1 MPKRELPLESGFMT
15 WALRD
20 NSLFAYLRAAKCN
33 DNGTQVV
40 IQQIHENPNFACPRK
55 DPGSSET
62 VDERKQ
68 KRQLNNNF
76 VIRFMILGSSQAS

>member
-62 VDERKQ
+62 VDKETVD
-68 KRQLNNNF
+68 KRD
-76 VIRFMILGSSQAS
+76 S